1 MQDQQ
6 KTPTYMV
13 DIDQIRAYIR
23 ALMAEK
29 KVTVAKLAEITSITR
44 GTLDNFFDGTTK
56 APTFDKICT
65 IIARLGGSVDEAIGF
80 KQASPGNAPH
90 DIVHILNA
98 HQEVVAAKNETI
110 SDLKAEVSDL
120 KQELSEERQSAHRA
134 AHWQKMFVLENI
146 VLAALFVAI
155 ALYLILK

>member
-1 MQDQQ
+1 MQDHQNV
-6 KTPTYMV
+6 PTYMV

-23 ALMAEK
+23 AIMAEK

-65 IIARLGGSVDEAIGF
+65 IIAKLGGSVDEAIGL
-80 KQASPGNAPH
+80 KQDSLNNAPH

-110 SDLKAEVSDL
+110 TDLKAEVSDL
-120 KQELSEERQSAHRA
+120 KQELSEERQSFRRT